1 MHCPRRTPSDGEPT
15 CYTGHPRSHL
25 ILYSFGVLKFST
37 ALGGGMAKIAD
48 RTLYAKM
55 RQLSQA
61 DPVQDTQQYA
71 RNVKKYFYLYW
82 LLNVPY
88 VIKPLMYLVRLFR
101 LNHME
106 FVVNRLRAFTTVPK
120 PEELFL
126 SLRRQPCR
134 PLLAFLLHRF
144 RTYDYEHLRTQKQAG
159 LYVIERLSQTPGL
172 RFVGTR
178 CPMQNFWLFPMLVAK
193 PDLFVRLLSQQHVDA
208 YRDSTQL
215 NVITKQLTD
224 TDNLPV
230 SIDENHKCPNAE
242 HLIEHVIY
250 LPVHCYVPRNVLDQ
264 LVTVVQR
271 TAKQVDQYH
280 LRSKL

>member
-1 MHCPRRTPSDGEPT
+1 MNCPQRQQCGREPT

-25 ILYSFGVLKFST
+25 TLFSFGVLKFCT

-48 RTLYAKM
+48 PDLYQKM
-55 RQLSQA
+55 LQLSQQ
-61 DPVQDTQQYA
+61 DPIQETEHYA
-71 RNVKKYFYLYW
+71 LNAKKYFYIFW

-88 VIKPLMYLVRLFR
+88 VTKPVMCLLRLLK

-106 FVVNRLRAFTTVPK
+106 MVVNRLRAFSTVPK

-144 RTYDYEHLRTQKQAG
+144 QTYDYAHLRTQKEVG
-159 LYVIERLSQTPGL
+159 LHITQQLIKTPNL
-172 RFVGTR
+172 KFIGTN
-178 CPMQNFWLFPMLVAK
+178 CPIKNFWLFPVLVPK
-193 PDLFVRLLSQQHVDA
+193 PDLFVKILSKHHIDA
-208 YRDSTQL
+208 YRGTTQL
-215 NVITKQLTD
+215 NVITKLLTD

-230 SIDENHKCPNAE
+230 SIDDHHKCPNAE
-242 HLIEHVIY
+242 YLIEHVIY
-250 LPVHCYVPRNVLDQ
+250 LPAHCYVPKQVLEQ
-264 LVTVVQR
+264 LIAIVQR